1 MQKTFALLNES
12 CGGARKNETNRLCAQ
27 WVILINTYTD
37 NFFLISTGKIVGHCW
52 ANYTRV
58 GILMLLII
66 SPFLRYEASIF
77 ARVHLFAGIELSLP
91 IHGYSVI

>member
-58 GILMLLII
+58 GIFMQLII
-66 SPFLRYEASIF
+66 STFTA
-77 ARVHLFAGIELSLP
+77 V
-91 IHGYSVI
+91 